1 MCRDGHDR
9 SNLLLPRVPGDGT
22 GQTATPWTPVG
33 DNRRVASLE
42 ELGWDDNWAAAF
54 RPLAADGLVPGR
66 VAIQHRGAYDV
77 LTGDGEVRA
86 RISGRLRHAAG
97 SPGELPVVGDW
108 VALER
113 QIEADPTIQ
122 AVLERRTKFSRR
134 AAQDPAGDV
143 VAREQVVA
151 ANVDLVFVVA
161 SLADDVDPRLL
172 ERYLTLAWESGARP
186 VILLTKADLVPDS
199 RRASGE
205 LAEIGRE
212 VPVVVVSARTGVG
225 LEDVRSRLGKGV
237 TGALLGP
244 SGVGKSTLVNALVG
258 DDLLA
263 TGGLRADGS
272 GRHTTTRRQLVL
284 LADGGL
290 LVDNPGMREVHLWLA
305 DEGLEDVFSDIV
317 ELESQ
322 CRFRDCSHESEPGC
336 AIRAALADGRLSPER
351 WQSYRDLQEELTAL
365 EDRLA
370 ARERS
375 RSRRRP
381 PEAGA
386 R

>member
-1 MCRDGHDR
+1 M
-9 SNLLLPRVPGDGT
+9 
-22 GQTATPWTPVG
+22 VG
-33 DNRRVASLE
+33 DNSPVPDLVT
-42 ELGWDDNWAAAF
+42 LGWDDGWAAAF
-54 RPLAADGLVPGR
+54 GPFAAEGLVPGR

-77 LTGDGEVRA
+77 LTGAGEARA
-86 RISGRLRHAAG
+86 RVSGRLRHAAA
-97 SPGELPVVGDW
+97 SPSELPVVGDW

-113 QIEADPTIQ
+113 PADADATIH

-134 AAQDPAGDV
+134 AAQDPAGEV

-151 ANVDLVFVVA
+151 ANVDVVFVVA
-161 SLADDVDPRLL
+161 SLADDPDPRLL

-186 VILLTKADLVPDS
+186 VILLTKADLVSDAG
-199 RRASGE
+199 RMRAE
-205 LAEIGRE
+205 LAAIGRE

-225 LEDVRSRLGKGV
+225 LEDVRSRLGTGV

-258 DDLLA
+258 EDLLA

-284 LADGGL
+284 LEDGGL

-305 DEGLEDVFSDIV
+305 DEGLEDVFPDIV

-322 CRFRDCSHESEPGC
+322 CRFRDCSHEAEPGC
-336 AIRAALADGRLSPER
+336 AITDALADGRLSPDR
-351 WQSYRDLQEELTAL
+351 WRSYRDLQDELAEL
-365 EDRLA
+365 ADRLA
-370 ARERS
+370 AGERS
-375 RSRRRP
+375 RSRRKP
-381 PEAGA
+381 PGAGA